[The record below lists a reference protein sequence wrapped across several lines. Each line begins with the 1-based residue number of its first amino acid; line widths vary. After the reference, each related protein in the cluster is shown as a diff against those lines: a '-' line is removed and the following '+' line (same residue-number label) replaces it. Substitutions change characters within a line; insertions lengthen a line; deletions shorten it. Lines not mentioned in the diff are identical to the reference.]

1 MYIPALVIQYNNDV
15 FINGGI
21 DPGTIKLIP
30 TPSSGGNVFDD
41 YWAVP
46 VSDNIVSGFEYVPC
60 APGATSKPTPQA
72 FHVVRINSTQV
83 ADNWYVYGTS
93 TQYIQASKDAECCA
107 SPGFSMPT
115 DISDI
120 AACQSLCANSDGY
133 GFGVFGLPSPVGGGS
148 NLRAT
153 GYYTVTATGVTT
165 TLPGISSPTAA
176 QLATALNGNASWA
189 LVGEWSVTSDGL
201 TLSVVQDAL
210 LTNTQ
215 EPNVVCVLVEIV

>member
-1 MYIPALVIQYNNDV
+1 
-15 FINGGI
+15 
-21 DPGTIKLIP
+21 
-30 TPSSGGNVFDD
+30 
-41 YWAVP
+41 
-46 VSDNIVSGFEYVPC
+46 
-60 APGATSKPTPQA
+60 
-72 FHVVRINSTQV
+72 
-83 ADNWYVYGTS
+83 
-93 TQYIQASKDAECCA
+93 
-107 SPGFSMPT
+107 MPT